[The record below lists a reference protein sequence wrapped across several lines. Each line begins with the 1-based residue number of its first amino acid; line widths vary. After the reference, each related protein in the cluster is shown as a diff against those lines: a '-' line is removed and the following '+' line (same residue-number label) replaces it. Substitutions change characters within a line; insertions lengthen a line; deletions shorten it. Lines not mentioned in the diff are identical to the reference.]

1 MEIKRLKEE
10 IELNIDSK
18 SMNYGPKYMPTQD
31 KDQGHKNNKY
41 SMSNNA
47 SIIKSMEKNTMD
59 AKRYQMSNYI
69 ADLQK

>member
-18 SMNYGPKYMPTQD
+18 SINYGPKYMPTQD
-31 KDQGHKNNKY
+31 KDQKTNKY

-47 SIIKSMEKNTMD
+47 SILKSMEKNTID

-69 ADLQK
+69 AELQK